1 MNRNN
6 KLIFNLKIHDG
17 EGTASNNARQYQMEF
32 KNFCRRCLPYSPTS
46 GISLLEDLR
55 QWME

>member
-32 KNFCRRCLPYSPTS
+32 KK
-46 GISLLEDLR
+46 LL
-55 QWME
+55 QAVFAV